1 MHQPILDALRRGAHD
16 EALAAAREA
25 VAAHPDDAQAHR
37 WLAVALAQAGK
48 PQDALESIESA
59 IALAPEDAD
68 LHLVRGSLLLAMRE
82 TDKAGA
88 ALSQATTLDP
98 NQLGAYFLQAQL
110 ALARGDADEAER
122 QARLAAILAP
132 EHPQLDVIHGMAA
145 VHRGDT
151 KGAIQLLTTASERGE
166 DPQLLYALGHAYLQ
180 EGHVAFA
187 EQAFAKMLE
196 MTPDSAGL
204 RGMIAALRLQQR
216 RPDEALEV
224 LQPVLD
230 AAEPAFAAQRMAGII
245 ELAASRPQQALRWL
259 RAAFSMRP
267 TDARVISAAAQAWQ
281 GAERQEE
288 ARAALDA
295 ALAAHPRERALW
307 QARIRFA
314 EAREGRELLD
324 RWLQALPDDPEA
336 LELLAS
342 AHDIA
347 GEKEKALEL
356 TRRLTEVAPDLLG
369 PALRLASHELREDPG
384 AAIERLQALV
394 PRHPAPERQILL
406 HARLVQAHDRLG
418 PPGQR
423 AAEWLAERRALHD
436 NALPLPE
443 PVPAPARWP
452 EAGTHQGRHAT
463 AMLWGAP
470 GSGVELLAEA
480 GTAGNLP
487 LLFDRMGRNAP
498 DDAFQSALT
507 AQRLA
512 SGETTPEAVI
522 DTWTRGLRQ
531 RAADNRPVIDW
542 LPWWDNALLLA
553 LRPLLPDA
561 RLLVALRDPRDM
573 LLNWLAFGNR
583 PPLRLDEPV
592 EAAGW
597 LARTLGQVAELH
609 EHEFQPHRLV
619 RLDDA
624 LDNPAALTDALNLAL
639 DTQIAPPTR
648 PLYYGPRLPAGR
660 WRHYQEA
667 LAEPFAELHAVA
679 QRLGYPSA

>member
-25 VAAHPDDAQAHR
+25 VAGHPDDAQAHR

-48 PQDALESIESA
+48 PQDALESIDSA

-180 EGHVAFA
+180 EGHIAFA

-204 RGMIAALRLQQR
+204 RGLIAALRLQQR
-216 RPDEALEV
+216 RPGEALEV

-288 ARAALDA
+288 ARDALDA

-314 EAREGRELLD
+314 EGPRRTGTARPLAAGATRRSRSAGAAGFGTRHRRREGKGTR
-324 RWLQALPDDPEA
+324 ADP
-336 LELLAS
+336 
-342 AHDIA
+342 
-347 GEKEKALEL
+347 
-356 TRRLTEVAPDLLG
+356 APDRSRAG
-369 PALRLASHELREDPG
+369 PAGTGTATGGARVARGSGSGESSACRLWSPDTPHPSARSCCTRGWSRRTIGWGRPGSAPPSGSPSGGPCTTTPCPCRSRFPLRPDGRKRARTRDAMPRPCCG
-384 AAIERLQALV
+384 AR
-394 PRHPAPERQILL
+394 R
-406 HARLVQAHDRLG
+406 VQAWSSS
-418 PPGQR
+418 P
-423 AAEWLAERRALHD
+423 RRAR
-436 NALPLPE
+436 
-443 PVPAPARWP
+443 PATCRCCSTEW
-452 EAGTHQGRHAT
+452 AGTHR
-463 AMLWGAP
+463 
-470 GSGVELLAEA
+470 
-480 GTAGNLP
+480 
-487 LLFDRMGRNAP
+487 
-498 DDAFQSALT
+498 
-507 AQRLA
+507 
-512 SGETTPEAVI
+512 TTHSS
-522 DTWTRGLRQ
+522 
-531 RAADNRPVIDW
+531 
-542 LPWWDNALLLA
+542 
-553 LRPLLPDA
+553 
-561 RLLVALRDPRDM
+561 PR
-573 LLNWLAFGNR
+573 
-583 PPLRLDEPV
+583 
-592 EAAGW
+592 
-597 LARTLGQVAELH
+597 
-609 EHEFQPHRLV
+609 
-619 RLDDA
+619 
-624 LDNPAALTDALNLAL
+624 
-639 DTQIAPPTR
+639 
-648 PLYYGPRLPAGR
+648 
-660 WRHYQEA
+660 
-667 LAEPFAELHAVA
+667 
-679 QRLGYPSA
+679 